1 MVTLS
6 FTKEGDSYVA
16 LYNGAGGGLEVN
28 CPSGTTV
35 LVFGDVSGN
44 DNYDLL
50 YKEKG
55 SLITGILDMSG
66 LTRAKIVCDCATA
79 PTGYVNED

>member
-6 FTKEGDSYVA
+6 FTKEGDNYVA

-35 LVFGDVSGN
+35 YVYGDISGN
-44 DNYDLL
+44 GNYSLL
-50 YKEKG
+50 YKEKCA
-55 SLITGILDMSG
+55 LFTGILDMNG
-66 LTRAKIVCDCATA
+66 LTRVKIVCDCATA
-79 PTGYVNED
+79 PTGYVNEN